1 MISEMNERIRAYEM
15 FHLLVE
21 SVPNSIV
28 LIDSKGI
35 IKFANVQTERY
46 FGYHINDLLGK
57 QIEY

>member
-1 MISEMNERIRAYEM
+1 MNERIRAYEM